1 MFGLEHPDAP
11 PVLMSYGQR
20 KKLQAA
26 IYWLLEKKIVIID
39 EADSGISSKEY
50 RQIIDAFR
58 QSPADPAILI
68 ITHDIQLAA
77 LEADSIFRM
86 GQL

>member
-1 MFGLEHPDAP
+1 M
-11 PVLMSYGQR
+11 
-20 KKLQAA
+20 
-26 IYWLLEKKIVIID
+26 IID
-39 EADSGISSKEY
+39 EADSGISSLEY

-77 LEADSIFRM
+77 LEADNIFRM
-86 GQL
+86 GAL